1 MAQLGQAKQE
11 NRGATEKE
19 IDAEIQKIRR
29 QADQMIES
37 IRKNEERE
45 VRKFLS
51 QYGLELQP
59 HP

>member
-51 QYGLELQP
+51 QYGLELQA